1 MEAHL
6 CHRRLL
12 EEYLRAVDD
21 QITQSTS
28 CGQKFSDDDAYK
40 GEADIDLNG
49 ADDRR
54 DAAWQNNF
62 GEAVFFCSAKRAY
75 QDQLIVINF
84 VKAGIQADDRTE
96 YGYGDSGY
104 DDGFC
109 PGAQPYDKE
118 RGQS

>member
-104 DDGFC
+104 DDRFHPC
-109 PGAQPYDKE
+109 TEPDN
-118 RGQS
+118 